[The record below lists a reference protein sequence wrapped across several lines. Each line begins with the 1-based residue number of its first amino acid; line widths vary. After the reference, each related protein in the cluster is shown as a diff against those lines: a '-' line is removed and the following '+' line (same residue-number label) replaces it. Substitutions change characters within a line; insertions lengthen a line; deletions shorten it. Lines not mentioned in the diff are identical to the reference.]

1 MLSDEIAAAR
11 LALSLALQSGD
22 PRDLPTV
29 AAGVA
34 KRLELLEAD
43 AIEWEANAT
52 VIPYARLPDGET
64 CTNVV
69 RFPSVE
75 R

>member
-11 LALSLALQSGD
+11 LALSLALQSSD

-29 AAGVA
+29 AAGVC
-34 KRLELLEAD
+34 KRLELLEDD
-43 AIEWEANAT
+43 AIAWQANAT
-52 VIPYARLPDGET
+52 VIPLARLPDGAVND
-64 CTNVV
+64 NVV
-69 RFPSVE
+69 RFPGAG